1 MIFLHPYYSI
11 DTYIFNAAS
20 CRLKVLELKSH
31 WEAMAMFQAASM
43 KIIVSKFYLFELAIS
58 LIVSRQFHTFAT
70 ASPSEFRQLQK
81 LKFYKKNLQPVE
93 ITCTVVLIFEFFTG

>member
-1 MIFLHPYYSI
+1 
-11 DTYIFNAAS
+11 
-20 CRLKVLELKSH
+20 
-31 WEAMAMFQAASM
+31 MAMFQAASM

-81 LKFYKKNLQPVE
+81 FKFYKKKSPTGRNNLHRCAD
-93 ITCTVVLIFEFFTG
+93 I